1 MAILQ
6 KLKEHFS
13 RDSVTLDLQDIQA
26 LILRSRPEPYV
37 GVHAMLH
44 FDEAAGARNLLGRLA
59 PHIASADN
67 WSEDLDFWIG
77 AALSFEGLKALG
89 VPDAQLKTFPLP
101 FQQGMA
107 ARAEQLRD
115 FGPNA
120 PENWE
125 DVFKPGNCHLALTI
139 YAVAIMTRSVTDGL
153 ASVESSVRNAAIA
166 VGFGPWRRF
175 WTVDF
180 PLAGPVMLAGLR
192 VTAVST
198 ISLATVGA
206 LIGVQNLGYLFTN
219 GSQRRILPEVFAGV
233 LAVVIIALV
242 IDALLLLAGRA
253 LMPWTRRT
261 SPPRSRARMRE
272 VAV

>member
-1 MAILQ
+1 
-6 KLKEHFS
+6 
-13 RDSVTLDLQDIQA
+13 
-26 LILRSRPEPYV
+26 
-37 GVHAMLH
+37 
-44 FDEAAGARNLLGRLA
+44 
-59 PHIASADN
+59 
-67 WSEDLDFWIG
+67 
-77 AALSFEGLKALG
+77 
-89 VPDAQLKTFPLP
+89 
-101 FQQGMA
+101 
-107 ARAEQLRD
+107 
-115 FGPNA
+115 
-120 PENWE
+120 
-125 DVFKPGNCHLALTI
+125 
-139 YAVAIMTRSVTDGL
+139 MTRSVTDGL

-242 IDALLLLAGRA
+242 IDALLLQRDH
-253 LMPWTRRT
+253 TI
-261 SPPRSRARMRE
+261 ARMKARE
-272 VAV
+272 RRLAAGWLEGRTQKDLATEERIAQSAVSQTLHRSGAIALAAGIQLISEVTTG